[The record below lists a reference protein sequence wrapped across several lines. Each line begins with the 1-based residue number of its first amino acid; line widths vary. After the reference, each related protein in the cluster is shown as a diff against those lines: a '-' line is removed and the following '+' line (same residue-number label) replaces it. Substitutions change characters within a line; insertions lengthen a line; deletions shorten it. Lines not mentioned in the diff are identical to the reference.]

1 MDLRIALAGNP
12 NSGKTT
18 LFNALTGSNQFVGNW
33 PGVTVEK
40 KEGKLKKHEGVIVT
54 DLPGI
59 YSLSPYT
66 LEEVVARNYLI
77 GERPDVILNIIDG
90 TNLERNLYL
99 TTQLTELGIPVVV
112 AINMMDIVKKNGDK
126 INVDE
131 LSRQLGCKVVEISA
145 LKGTGIME
153 AAEAA
158 ISAAKGAKTVPQHSF
173 SGSVEHAI
181 AHIEEAVVHSMPE
194 EQQRW
199 YAIKIFERDDKVLEK
214 LNISKENL
222 DHIENDIKAVEA
234 EMDDDSE
241 SIITNERYI
250 YIGGVIKACYKKKEA
265 GKLSTSDKID
275 KIVTNRWL
283 GLPIF
288 AVVMFLVYY
297 IAMVTVGSA
306 ATDWVNDGVF
316 GDGWH
321 LLGIGSKQYNELNDE
336 YADAL
341 NAINGFVMVD
351 PEAEDFDTAAAL
363 ETIKN
368 FKTEEKTGTVTVE
381 DEETLA
387 ETEMTVYYN
396 AIPDDA
402 DEETTIGITY
412 VDAVKYFEKNTEFAA
427 PDPAD
432 YGVWVPSIPDLVGA
446 GLENAGAA
454 DWLSGLINDGIV
466 AGVGAVLGFVPQML
480 VLFLLLAFLESCGY
494 MARIAFVLDRVFR
507 KFGLSGKSFIPMLIG
522 VGCGVPGVMA
532 SRTIENERD
541 RRMTIMTTTFIPCG
555 AKVPFIGMI
564 AGAIF
569 GGSAWVATSAY
580 FIGMAAIIV
589 SGIMLKKTKMFT
601 GDPAPFV
608 MELPAYHLPTV
619 GNLLRSMWERGWS
632 FIKKAGTIILLSTI
646 LVWFTTYFGWVDGA
660 FGMLTEEQI
669 DYSILAKIGNA
680 IAWIFKPLGWGNWQA
695 TVASI
700 TGLVAKENIV
710 GTLGILYGGG
720 DASVYT
726 AIAAAFTGITG
737 YSFLVFNLLCA
748 PCFAAIGAIKR
759 EMNNAKWTWFAI
771 AYQCGFAYC
780 IALMVNQFGNLFTGN
795 VQGAGGVIGV
805 VAAFVIL
812 AGMVYMLVRPYKEAT
827 KLETKVKV

>member
-1 MDLRIALAGNP
+1 MEKQIKIALAGNP
-12 NSGKTT
+12 NCGKTT

-40 KEGKLKKHEGVIVT
+40 KEGKLKKHDNVVIM

-66 LEEVVARNYLI
+66 LEEVVARNYLV
-77 GERPDVILNIIDG
+77 GERPDAILNIIDG

-99 TTQLTELGIPVVV
+99 TTQLTELGIPVVI
-112 AINMMDIVKKNGDK
+112 AINMMDVVRKNGDQ
-126 INVDE
+126 INVAE
-131 LSRQLGCKVVEISA
+131 LSRELGVRIIEISA
-145 LKGTGIME
+145 LKGDGVME

-158 ISAAKGAKTVPQHSF
+158 VKAAEGTKTVPMHTF
-173 SGSVEHAI
+173 SGPVEHAI
-181 AHIEEAVVHSMPE
+181 AHIEEAAVHNLPE

-214 LNISKENL
+214 LSIPADVMSHIDADIQAAEKEL
-222 DHIENDIKAVEA
+222 
-234 EMDDDSE
+234 DDDAE
-241 SIITNERYI
+241 SIITNERYV
-250 YIGGVIKACYKKKEA
+250 YIAELIKSCYKKHNQ
-265 GKLSTSDKID
+265 GQLSASDKID
-275 KIVTNRWL
+275 RIVTNRWL

-288 AVVMFLVYY
+288 AVVMYLVYY

-306 ATDWVNDGVF
+306 ATDWANDGLF

-321 LLGIGSKQYNELNDE
+321 LFGMGTSEYTEVADNYTAASEAISAYYELDTE
-336 YADAL
+336 SD
-341 NAINGFVMVD
+341 
-351 PEAEDFDTAAAL
+351 DFDPDTALADMKAVQPDSAST
-363 ETIKN
+363 TI
-368 FKTEEKTGTVTVE
+368 EVE

-387 ETEMTVYYN
+387 MNDMTVYYD
-396 AIPDDA
+396 AIPADA
-402 DEETTIGITY
+402 DKETTVGMSY
-412 VDAVKYFEKNTEFAA
+412 LDAVTYFEENGFDE

-432 YGVWVPSIPDLVGA
+432 YGVWVPGVPVLIGNA
-446 GLENAGAA
+446 LEAAGAA
-454 DWLSGLINDGIV
+454 DWLNGLILDGIV

-480 VLFLLLAFLESCGY
+480 VLFLMLAFLEACGY
-494 MARIAFVLDRVFR
+494 MARIAFVLDRIFR

-522 VGCGVPGVMA
+522 TGCGIPGIMA

-555 AKVPFIGMI
+555 AKVPFIAMV

-569 GGSAWVATSAY
+569 GGAAWVATSAY
-580 FIGMAAIIV
+580 FVGMAAIII
-589 SGIMLKKTKMFT
+589 SGIMLKKTRMFA

-608 MELPAYHLPTV
+608 MELPAYHWPTV
-619 GNLLRSMWERGWS
+619 GNVLRSMWERGWS

-646 LVWFTTYFGWVDGA
+646 AVWFTTYFGWAEDG
-660 FGMLTEEQI
+660 FRMLSEEEI
-669 DYSILAKIGNA
+669 DCSILAHIGSL
-680 IAWIFKPLGWGNWQA
+680 IAWIFAPLGWGNWKA
-695 TVASI
+695 AVASI

-720 DASVYT
+720 DETVYQ
-726 AIAAAFTGITG
+726 ALGAVFTQISG

-771 AYQCGFAYC
+771 GYQCGFAYLC
-780 IALMVNQFGNLFTGN
+780 ALMVNQFGKAFTGSLN
-795 VQGAGGVIGV
+795 VIGL
-805 VAAFVIL
+805 VAAIAAL
-812 AGMVYMLVRPYKEAT
+812 AFIIYMLVRPYKEAT
-827 KLETKVKV
+827 KLSTKV